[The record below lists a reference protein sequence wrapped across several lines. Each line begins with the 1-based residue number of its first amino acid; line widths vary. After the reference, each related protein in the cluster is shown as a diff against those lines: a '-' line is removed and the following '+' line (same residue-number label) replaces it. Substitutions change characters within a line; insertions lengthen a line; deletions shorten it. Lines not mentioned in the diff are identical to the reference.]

1 MYSKIDIIERAAW
14 LASLS
19 IDELRL
25 LVARNIAKRE
35 IARQETEGL
44 SRRFMVELLLRHEFV
59 EAIL

>member
-1 MYSKIDIIERAAW
+1 MYGKIDIIERAAW

-44 SRRFMVELLLRHEFV
+44 SRRFMIELLLRHEFV

>member
-35 IARQETEGL
+35 IARQETDGL
-44 SRRFMVELLLRHEFV
+44 SRRFMIELLLRHEFV